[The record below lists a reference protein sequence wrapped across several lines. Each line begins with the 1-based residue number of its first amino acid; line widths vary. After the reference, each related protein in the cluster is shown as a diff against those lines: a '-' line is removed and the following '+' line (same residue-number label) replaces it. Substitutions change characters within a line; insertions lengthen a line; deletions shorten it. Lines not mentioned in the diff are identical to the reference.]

1 MAENNEE
8 KIEKKLSFFKKVMYS
23 VSKFEKYPE
32 MAAEGVPRAFKY
44 LAQVMLIFSIIV
56 AGGFV
61 YKLHDTATKGI
72 DYIQNELPDITYSDG
87 KLNVISNEAIII
99 NTGELFVDKIIIDT
113 KVEEEEQINKY
124 TNSIPAE
131 NTGAVI
137 LKDKVIVKVGGSNA
151 TKSYTYPEILSSL
164 SNGEINSFTKQ
175 DIVNYVT
182 GSSMISVYLM
192 FFVLMLIYVFII
204 YSISVLVDTVLIA
217 VLGNITLLFT
227 RVKLKFSAVYNMAI
241 YALTI
246 SIFLNAI
253 YITVNSI
260 TGFEIKYFQ
269 IIYTSI
275 AYVCLVAALFMIRL
289 DLIKRQAE
297 LIKIRE
303 EQEKVRKEMNKK
315 KEKEEDQKENKKPED
330 EEKEEKKEKESP
342 DDTEPT
348 GSQAVVEKES

>member
-8 KIEKKLSFFKKVMYS
+8 KIEKKISFFKKAIYS

-61 YKLHDTATKGI
+61 FKLHDTAKKGI
-72 DYIQNELPDITYSDG
+72 DYIENELPDITYSDG
-87 KLNVISNEAIII
+87 KLNVTSNEAITI
-99 NTGELFVDKIIIDT
+99 NTGEMFVDKIIIDT
-113 KVEEEEQINKY
+113 KVEDEEQINKY
-124 TNSIPAE
+124 TTSIPTE

-137 LKDKVIVKVGGSNA
+137 LKDKVIVKAGGNNA
-151 TKSYTYPEILSSL
+151 TISYTYPEILSSI

-303 EQEKVRKEMNKK
+303 EQEKVRQEMNEK

>member
-1 MAENNEE
+1 MC
-8 KIEKKLSFFKKVMYS
+8 
-23 VSKFEKYPE
+23 
-32 MAAEGVPRAFKY
+32 
-44 LAQVMLIFSIIV
+44 
-56 AGGFV
+56 
-61 YKLHDTATKGI
+61 
-72 DYIQNELPDITYSDG
+72 TYSDG
-87 KLNVISNEAIII
+87 KLNVTSNEAITI
-99 NTGELFVDKIIIDT
+99 NTGEMFVDKIIIDT
-113 KVEEEEQINKY
+113 KVEDEEQINIY
-124 TNSIPAE
+124 TTSIPTE
-131 NTGAVI
+131 STGAVI

-182 GSSMISVYLM
+182 GSSIISVYIM
-192 FFVLMLIYVFII
+192 FFILMLIYVFII

-297 LIKIRE
+297 LMKIRE
-303 EQEKVRKEMNKK
+303 EQEKVRQEMNEK
-315 KEKEEDQKENKKPED
+315 KEKEKEEEQKENKKPENED
-330 EEKEEKKEKESP
+330 KEEKKKKKESP
-342 DDTEPT
+342 DNTEPT